1 MLNILNLKRKAF
13 LSLYLK
19 NINLIKI
26 LFVIFMVGMI
36 YGAMLIGLNRDE
48 AVNQLGSIMQ
58 KFINKRIEQS
68 IFITFASS
76 FFSSMILVVI
86 LFLVGFFSIGQP
98 IAFFIPMFQG
108 MGIGLST
115 AYLYSSKGISGIIFC
130 LILIAPTTII
140 STITLLL
147 GSKESIRFSNKNLR
161 TLFPQKFDQNM
172 QGELNLY
179 LKRFSAL
186 TIFQLV
192 SAVVDTMCTFLFARF
207 LG

>member
-1 MLNILNLKRKAF
+1 MTNMLNLKKKAF
-13 LSLYLK
+13 FSVYLK

-26 LFVIFMVGMI
+26 LFVIFIVGMI

-48 AVNQLGSIMQ
+48 AVNQLGSMMQ
-58 KFINKRIEQS
+58 KFIDKRIEQS

-76 FFSSMILVVI
+76 FFSSMVLIVI
-86 LFLVGFFSIGQP
+86 LFFTGFISIGQP

-115 AYLYSSKGISGIIFC
+115 AYLYSSKGINGIIFC
-130 LILIAPTTII
+130 LVLIAPTTII
-140 STITLLL
+140 STLTLLL
-147 GSKESIRFSNKNLR
+147 GSKESIRFSNKILK

-172 QGELNLY
+172 QGELKLY

-186 TIFQLV
+186 TIFQLI
-192 SAVVDTMCTFLFARF
+192 SAFTDTICTFLFARF
-207 LG
+207 LS

>member
-1 MLNILNLKRKAF
+1 MINMLNLKRKAF
-13 LSLYLK
+13 FSVYLK

-26 LFVIFMVGMI
+26 LFMIFIIGMI

-48 AVNQLGSIMQ
+48 AINQLGSMMQ

-76 FFSSMILVVI
+76 FFSSMILIVI
-86 LFLVGFFSIGQP
+86 LFLTGFISIGQP

-115 AYLYSSKGISGIIFC
+115 AYLYSSKGMSGIIFC
-130 LILIAPTTII
+130 LVLIVPATAI
-140 STITLLL
+140 STLTLLL
-147 GSKESIRFSNKNLR
+147 GSKESIRFSNKILK
-161 TLFPQKFDQNM
+161 TLFPQKFEQNM
-172 QGELNLY
+172 QGELKLY

-186 TIFQLV
+186 AIFQLV
-192 SAVVDTMCTFLFARF
+192 SACVDTMCTFLFARF
-207 LG
+207 LS

>member
-1 MLNILNLKRKAF
+1 MLNILNLKKKAF
-13 LSLYLK
+13 FSLYLK
-19 NINLIKI
+19 NVNLIRI
-26 LFVIFMVGMI
+26 LFIILMIGMI

-76 FFSSMILVVI
+76 FFSSMILIAI
-86 LFLVGFFSIGQP
+86 LFFIGFFSIGQP

-108 MGIGLST
+108 LGIGLST

-140 STITLLL
+140 STLTLLL
-147 GSKESIRFSNKNLR
+147 GCKESIRFSNKNLR

-172 QGELNLY
+172 QGELKLY

-186 TIFQLV
+186 TMFQLI
-192 SAVVDTMCTFLFARF
+192 SAVIDTICTFLFARF